1 MKKALAILL
10 TAVMVLGLLAAPA
23 AFAEPEATPAAVL
36 EVSAPKTARPDSEI
50 TVTVNLKENPG
61 FGAIVLTPDL
71 GEKLTFVSWDEGK
84 ISDLT
89 FTAAENMVIMS
100 NKFTDNKMVN
110 YTGTGALI
118 SFKAKVAADAT
129 LDSELTVGIKYAMG
143 HNAAEEALDWAD
155 ASATLTVKNGIPGDV
170 NGDGEVNLKDS
181 TLLRR
186 YVAKWDV
193 ELV

>member
-23 AFAEPEATPAAVL
+23 AFAEPEATTIL
-36 EVSAPKTARPDSEI
+36 EVSAPKSARPDSEI

-89 FTAAENMVIMS
+89 FTAGENMVIMS
-100 NKFTDNKMVN
+100 NKFTDNKMVD

-118 SFKAKVAADAT
+118 SFKAKVAADAA

-143 HNAAEEALDWAD
+143 HNAAEEALTWNN
-155 ASATLTVKNGIPGDV
+155 ASATVTVKNGIPGDV